1 MLQEESGTCRANY
14 GGNSTGSHGAVQP
27 GVNAEGGGSS
37 SSLSSEGAPEVGWA
51 RKGCKLGGLGSD
63 NETEDE
69 ETNRREKM
77 GG

>member
-1 MLQEESGTCRANY
+1 M
-14 GGNSTGSHGAVQP
+14 
-27 GVNAEGGGSS
+27 NAEGGGSS

-69 ETNRREKM
+69 ERIGTNRREKM